1 MQLRPSRVFEIL
13 AAFLTAYFFFSLS
26 EPAELRNTRYD
37 PPPDP
42 ALTALRLP
50 IQDDT
55 LAEPAHPAEKSEPSP
70 EPVEPV
76 VIEHGPRNGKTV
88 ALTFDAC
95 STVDPSRYD
104 ERVTS
109 ILIRSGT
116 PATFFL
122 GGKWMLELPEQTKE
136 LAANPLFEIGNH
148 TFLHPH
154 LTRIS
159 DERVREELT
168 STQKIID
175 SLTGRRATLFR
186 PPFGEYNAGVV
197 RIAASLGL
205 RTVQFDLASGDPD
218 PAISK
223 ERLIDYVSSM
233 ARSGSIIVMHIN
245 RKGWHTAEALPEIL
259 ARLRRRGFVFMTVSD
274 LLSHSVESGQGDRN

>member
-1 MQLRPSRVFEIL
+1 MQIRPSLAFEAL
-13 AAFLTAYFFFSLS
+13 AAVLTAYSFFSLS
-26 EPAELRNTRYD
+26 VPAERKIT
-37 PPPDP
+37 PP
-42 ALTALRLP
+42 ALRTDSTLASPRLP
-50 IQDDT
+50 IHTDT
-55 LAEPAHPAEKSEPSP
+55 IAGPAIVAARELPPP

-76 VIEHGPRNGKTV
+76 VIQHGPRNIKAL

-95 STVDPSRYD
+95 STDDPSRYD
-104 ERVTS
+104 ERITP

-122 GGKWMLELPEQTKE
+122 GGKWMQELPEQTKE
-136 LAANPLFEIGNH
+136 LASNPLFEIGNH
-148 TFLHPH
+148 SYLHPH
-154 LTRIS
+154 LTRVS
-159 DERVREELT
+159 DERVREELI

-175 SLTGRRATLFR
+175 SLTGTRATLFR
-186 PPFGEYNAGVV
+186 PPFGEHDTGVV

-218 PAISK
+218 LAISK

-274 LLSHSVESGQGDRN
+274 LLSNSPETEQTHR